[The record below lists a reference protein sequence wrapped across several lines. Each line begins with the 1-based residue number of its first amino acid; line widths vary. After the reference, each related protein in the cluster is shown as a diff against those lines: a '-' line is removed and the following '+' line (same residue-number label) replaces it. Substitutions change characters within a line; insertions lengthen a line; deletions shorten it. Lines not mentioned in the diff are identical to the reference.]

1 MNVYVY
7 EDQLALNF
15 EPLSLT
21 RPVFDI
27 RIGSETFLDRIKYL
41 FPDSNIALI
50 VRDKLADVAKQKHP
64 DLAII
69 HNLLMMV
76 YGY

>member
-21 RPVFDI
+21 RPVCDI

-41 FPDSNIALI
+41 FPDSSITLI
-50 VRDKLADVAKQKHP
+50 VRDNLSDI
-64 DLAII
+64 AIGQAEGKFFVF
-69 HNLLMMV
+69 NEKARFN
-76 YGY
+76 